1 MVLNAIEHLLGHFDY
16 FFAEGY
22 LMEIFGIL
30 WQELIMRPMINS
42 LALLYQL
49 LFNNFG
55 FSIIVFTILIRLA
68 MIPLTVRQTRQMK
81 KMQIIQ
87 PKMKAIQ
94 DKYKGKSGDARRQMS
109 SETMALYKEAGV
121 SPVGCLGPMIIQMPI
136 WIGFYRAI
144 LQTMPSTPE
153 GMANLSALFYSWNPA
168 ISAVPFNSQFIGL
181 SLVDLVSAA
190 SLPWNYVLPVV
201 VGASMFL
208 QQKMTTNPTTDPRQR
223 QTNQMMLWMM
233 PIMFGAFTWQFPAGL
248 AVYILF
254 SNIVGVV
261 IQYYVGGKQ
270 PIELFGRSFLGT
282 DQTKAELVAQRAAE
296 VAESNVDASSPK
308 ESDQN
313 GQSEEIQR
321 KDSRRGDRNRS
332 RRNGRRARRRR
343 NKGN

>member
-1 MVLNAIEHLLGHFDY
+1 
-16 FFAEGY
+16 
-22 LMEIFGIL
+22 MEIFGIL
-30 WQELIMRPMINS
+30 WQEVIMRPMINS

-49 LFNNFG
+49 LFSNFG
-55 FSIIVFTILIRLA
+55 LSIIVFTVLIRLA

-81 KMQIIQ
+81 KMQGIQ
-87 PKMKAIQ
+87 PKLKAIQ
-94 DKYKGKSGDARRQMS
+94 EKYKGKKGDARRAMS
-109 SETMALYKEAGV
+109 SETMGLYKEAGV

-144 LQTMPSTPE
+144 LRTMPSTPE
-153 GMANLSALFYSWNPA
+153 GMANLSDLFYGWNPA
-168 ISAVPFNSQFIGL
+168 IASVPFDSHFLGL

-190 SLPWNYVLPVV
+190 AMPWNYALPVL

-208 QQKMTTNPTTDPRQR
+208 QQKMTTNPTSDPRQK

-254 SNIVGVV
+254 SNVVGVV

-282 DQTKAELVAQRAAE
+282 DASKAERAEQLVAEAAGTTAGTVE
-296 VAESNVDASSPK
+296 PE
-308 ESDQN
+308 ESDSDD
-313 GQSEEIQR
+313 QSTEVLR
-321 KDSRRGDRNRS
+321 KDSGRSDRNRS
-332 RRNGRRARRRR
+332 RRTGRRTRRRR

>member
-1 MVLNAIEHLLGHFDY
+1 
-16 FFAEGY
+16 
-22 LMEIFGIL
+22 MEIFGIL
-30 WQELIMRPMINS
+30 WQEVIMRPMINS

-49 LFNNFG
+49 LFSNFG
-55 FSIIVFTILIRLA
+55 LSIIVFTVLIRLA

-81 KMQIIQ
+81 KMQSIQ
-87 PKMKAIQ
+87 PKLKAIQ
-94 DKYKGKSGDARRQMS
+94 DKYKGKKGDARRQMS
-109 SETMALYKEAGV
+109 SETMGLYKEAGV

-144 LQTMPSTPE
+144 LRTMPSTPE
-153 GMANLSALFYSWNPA
+153 GMANLSDLFYSWNPA
-168 ISAVPFNSQFIGL
+168 ITAVPFDSQFLGL

-190 SLPWNYVLPVV
+190 AMPWNYALPVL

-261 IQYYVGGKQ
+261 IQYYVSGKQ
-270 PIELFGRSFLGT
+270 PIELFGRSYLGT
-282 DQTKAELVAQRAAE
+282 DESRALRVKELAAM
-296 VAESNVDASSPK
+296 ASGESEPTPDPE
-308 ESDQN
+308 ESDEDD
-313 GQSEEIQR
+313 QSTEVLG
-321 KDSRRGDRNRS
+321 KDSRRSDRNRS
-332 RRNGRRARRRR
+332 RRTGRRTRRRR

>member
-1 MVLNAIEHLLGHFDY
+1 
-16 FFAEGY
+16 
-22 LMEIFGIL
+22 MEIFGIL
-30 WQELIMRPMINS
+30 WLEVIMRPMINS

-49 LFNNFG
+49 LFSNFG
-55 FSIIVFTILIRLA
+55 LSIIVFTVLIRLA

-81 KMQIIQ
+81 KMQSIQ
-87 PKMKAIQ
+87 PKLKAIQ
-94 DKYKGKSGDARRQMS
+94 DKYKGKKGDARRQMS
-109 SETMALYKEAGV
+109 SETMGMYKEAGV
-121 SPVGCLGPMIIQMPI
+121 NPVGCLGPMIIQMPI

-144 LQTMPSTPE
+144 LRTMPSTPE
-153 GMANLSALFYSWNPA
+153 GMANLSDLFYSWNPA
-168 ISAVPFNSQFIGL
+168 IASVPFDSQFLGI

-190 SLPWNYVLPVV
+190 ALPWNYALPVL

-208 QQKMTTNPTTDPRQR
+208 QQKMTTNPTSDPRQR

-254 SNIVGVV
+254 SNVVGVV

-282 DQTKAELVAQRAAE
+282 ESSKAERAAQLI
-296 VAESNVDASSPK
+296 AEAAGPKAKVSSSE
-308 ESDQN
+308 ESDEDD
-313 GQSEEIQR
+313 QSTEVLR
-321 KDSRRGDRNRS
+321 KDSGRSDRKRTRRT
-332 RRNGRRARRRR
+332 GRRTRRRR

>member
-1 MVLNAIEHLLGHFDY
+1 V
-16 FFAEGY
+16 
-22 LMEIFGIL
+22 
-30 WQELIMRPMINS
+30 IMRPMINS
-42 LALLYQL
+42 LAFLYQV
-49 LFNNFG
+49 LFSNFG
-55 FSIIVFTILIRLA
+55 LSIIIFTVLIRVA

-81 KMQIIQ
+81 KMQAIQ
-87 PKMKAIQ
+87 PKLKAIQ
-94 DKYKGKSGDARRQMS
+94 DKYKGKKGDARRQMS
-109 SETMALYKEAGV
+109 AETMGLYKDAGV

-144 LQTMPSTPE
+144 LRTMPSTPE
-153 GMANLSALFYSWNPA
+153 GLANLSDLFYSWNPA
-168 ISAVPFNSQFIGL
+168 IASVPFNSQFLGL

-190 SLPWNYVLPVV
+190 TMPWNYALPVL
-201 VGASMFL
+201 VGGSMFL
-208 QQKMTTNPTTDPRQR
+208 QQKMTTNPTSDPRQK

-282 DQTKAELVAQRAAE
+282 EASKAERAQQLATEAAGTSTSAPE
-296 VAESNVDASSPK
+296 PE
-308 ESDQN
+308 ESDEDDT
-313 GQSEEIQR
+313 STEILG
-321 KDSRRGDRNRS
+321 KDSRRSNRKRT
-332 RRNGRRARRRR
+332 RRTGRRTRRRR